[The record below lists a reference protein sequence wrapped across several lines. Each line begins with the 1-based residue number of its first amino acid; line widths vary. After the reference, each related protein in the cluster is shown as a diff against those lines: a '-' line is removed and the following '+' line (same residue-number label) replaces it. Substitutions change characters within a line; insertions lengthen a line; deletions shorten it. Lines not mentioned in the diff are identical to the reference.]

1 MAHSHASARFANDLG
16 PGLVVDGITSGYGK
30 LAAVSE
36 VSLTIAPGEFVAI
49 VGPNGA
55 GKTTLISALSGQLP
69 CWHGRLRWQGQD
81 VTGLSIALRVKGG
94 ISTVP
99 QAAPAFPG
107 MTVAGNIDVAR
118 SVLSIDDGDDWT
130 RVLEL
135 FPELHPKRQAL
146 AGTLSGGQRQ
156 MLALARA
163 MSQSPSLLMLDEP
176 SFGLAVGVRQRVVD
190 MLETYRRQTRCSVL
204 MAEQDVSM
212 IKTADR
218 VFFMRSGRLERVRG

>member
-1 MAHSHASARFANDLG
+1 MAAWNASAAAAG
-16 PGLVVDGITSGYGK
+16 GAATGLAAEGITSGYGK
-30 LAAVSE
+30 LAALRE

-69 CWHGRLRWQGQD
+69 CWQGRLRWQGQD
-81 VTGLSIALRVKGG
+81 ITGHSIARRVQAG
-94 ISTVP
+94 ISAVP

-107 MTVAGNIDVAR
+107 MSVAGNIDVAR
-118 SVLSIDDGDDWT
+118 SVANKSDSDQLE
-130 RVLEL
+130 RVLQL
-135 FPELHPKRQAL
+135 LPELYPKQQSL

-163 MSQSPSLLMLDEP
+163 MSQSPALLMLDEP
-176 SFGLAVGVRQRVVD
+176 SFGLAIGVRQRVVD
-190 MLETYRRQTRCSVL
+190 MLRQYRRQTGCSVL
-204 MAEQDVSM
+204 MAEQDVGM

-218 VFFMRSGRLERVRG
+218 VFFMRSGRIEQVRG